1 MVLQCSPHNFC
12 KIPRISDI
20 AKLTYSVA
28 LCKILSPQWYQRPRQ
43 FLHYVSVLIVRS
55 VDWLQCQWQIQL
67 TENWR
72 ITKVVWPTSLW
83 RKHIKMT
90 GISVLT
96 SCLCLI
102 YIYIYIFIWINLMYW
117 IFFCLMK
124 IHDDSNDF
132 KRSVMTKKSSVVF
145 IWSKNVLELIFI

>member
-12 KIPRISDI
+12 KIPRTSDI

-117 IFFCLMK
+117 IFFFWWK
-124 IHDDSNDF
+124 YT
-132 KRSVMTKKSSVVF
+132 MTAMILKEVS
-145 IWSKNVLELIFI
+145 WQKNHPWFLFDQKMF